1 MYVCTRVC
9 VCIYMYARVC
19 MPVVH
24 ARARVWRPEVNLGCC
39 PLGVIHIPF
48 VLKVFL
54 FLCVCMLLVYAGII
68 GGQKRAPLKLDPLE
82 LELQAVVNHL
92 MQMLGTALESSAR
105 AISRAPIFLFEAR
118 SFTWP
123 GTCQTGQTTWP
134 AGTGCPLVSNVLA
147 LRFQVYLGLCCCF
160 WFVCFFI

>member
-1 MYVCTRVC
+1 MYVRPCVHAYSSCTCMCVEARSQPWMLPFRCHPHSFCFESIFISLCVYAPC
-9 VCIYMYARVC
+9 VCWYHRRPEEGAPRTR
-19 MPVVH
+19 PP
-24 ARARVWRPEVNLGCC
+24 RARVSGSGE
-39 PLGVIHIPF
+39 PLD
-48 VLKVFL
+48 
-54 FLCVCMLLVYAGII
+54 AD
-68 GGQKRAPLKLDPLE
+68 A
-82 LELQAVVNHL
+82 
-92 MQMLGTALESSAR
+92 GTALESSAR